1 MLMSNSSSSSM
12 TSSTVSS
19 ESAPRSFTNE
29 VSGVI
34 FSLSTPSCSA
44 TISITRSATD
54 ATFTI
59 LQEGNVRLIRALGT
73 KPPGLASARVQ
84 QIVQYFGGMARR
96 ANNRRIEEIRK
107 LGQDEG
113 DGNRMERSAAL
124 ALMHDYT
131 QSLSLRRHMLS
142 VEAAMRAYAR

>member
-54 ATFTI
+54 ATFTV
-59 LQEGNVRLIRALGT
+59 LQEGNVRWENKR
-73 KPPGLASARVQ
+73 LACSSQCTANCSP
-84 QIVQYFGGMARR
+84 IVAFRLSIEF
-96 ANNRRIEEIRK
+96 NRIEEIRK
-107 LGQDEG
+107 LGQDG
-113 DGNRMERSAAL
+113 GSQMTNAQIPMTKNR
-124 ALMHDYT
+124 
-131 QSLSLRRHMLS
+131 
-142 VEAAMRAYAR
+142 

>member
-54 ATFTI
+54 ATFTV
-59 LQEGNVRLIRALGT
+59 LQEGNGRWPPAHHRRGQGRIQPIVHQQLSSAIDRL
-73 KPPGLASARVQ
+73 
-84 QIVQYFGGMARR
+84 
-96 ANNRRIEEIRK
+96 NRIEEIRK

-113 DGNRMERSAAL
+113 RKANDE
-124 ALMHDYT
+124 
-131 QSLSLRRHMLS
+131 
-142 VEAAMRAYAR
+142 

>member
-1 MLMSNSSSSSM
+1 ILMSNSSSSSM

-19 ESAPRSFTNE
+19 ESAPKSFTNE

-54 ATFTI
+54 ATFTV
-59 LQEGNVRLIRALGT
+59 LQEGSVRLAGWPLYSQLFTNRYL
-73 KPPGLASARVQ
+73 
-84 QIVQYFGGMARR
+84 RR
-96 ANNRRIEEIRK
+96 LIEFNRIEEIRK

-113 DGNRMERSAAL
+113 QCRMSKAKCRRKHEARMTKVPFAL
-124 ALMHDYT
+124 RISSFVIHSTFDFSTFVILA
-131 QSLSLRRHMLS
+131 
-142 VEAAMRAYAR
+142 

>member
-1 MLMSNSSSSSM
+1 MSNSSSNSI

-54 ATFTI
+54 ATFTD
-59 LQEGNVRLIRALGT
+59 LQEGELRLLERNSRAAKCFRICFDFRWESRL
-73 KPPGLASARVQ
+73 
-84 QIVQYFGGMARR
+84 
-96 ANNRRIEEIRK
+96 NRIEEIRN

-113 DGNRMERSAAL
+113 NRCAE
-124 ALMHDYT
+124 
-131 QSLSLRRHMLS
+131 
-142 VEAAMRAYAR
+142 

>member
-59 LQEGNVRLIRALGT
+59 LQEGIC
-73 KPPGLASARVQ
+73 GLYQVQSERTYQPEAQARDV
-84 QIVQYFGGMARR
+84 VLSTDLLTHAAAR
-96 ANNRRIEEIRK
+96 
-107 LGQDEG
+107 
-113 DGNRMERSAAL
+113 
-124 ALMHDYT
+124 
-131 QSLSLRRHMLS
+131 SL
-142 VEAAMRAYAR
+142 

>member
-54 ATFTI
+54 ATVTD
-59 LQEGNVRLIRALGT
+59 LQAGICGAGSDPQDPRNGSKTVLFQAGLRL
-73 KPPGLASARVQ
+73 
-84 QIVQYFGGMARR
+84 
-96 ANNRRIEEIRK
+96 NRIEEIRN

-113 DGNRMERSAAL
+113 KRPKHSCKANE
-124 ALMHDYT
+124 
-131 QSLSLRRHMLS
+131 
-142 VEAAMRAYAR
+142 